1 MIIRVLLF
9 SVVLCL
15 VGCSTNIE
23 VSPLQYDK
31 NLKEISLIN
40 NPKVIVRQYVPTL
53 ELYFARHGIG
63 VKRVSESTELGP
75 DEYGIRYS
83 ARQSW
88 TITTYLSDAYVDVY
102 KGNKVVAVGK
112 FHLVGGSFCLSLS
125 KWNRTET
132 KMKPVL
138 EELLKNYPTVGQE

>member
-1 MIIRVLLF
+1 MIRLLLF

-23 VSPLQYDK
+23 VSPLQYDE
-31 NLKEISLIN
+31 NLKEISLID

-53 ELYFARHGIG
+53 ELYFAKHGIG
-63 VKRVSESTELGP
+63 VKRVSEFAQLGP

-88 TITTYLSDAYVDVY
+88 TITTYLSDAYVNVY

-138 EELLKNYPTVGQE
+138 EELLKNYPTDGRE

>member
-1 MIIRVLLF
+1 MIRLLLF

-23 VSPLQYDK
+23 VSPLPYDE

-40 NPKVIVRQYVPTL
+40 NPRVIVRQYVPTL

-63 VKRVSESTELGP
+63 VKQVSEFTPLGP

-83 ARQSW
+83 AKQSW
-88 TITTYLSDAYVDVY
+88 TITTYLSDAYVNVY
-102 KGNKVVAVGK
+102 KGNKLVAGGK
-112 FHLVGGSFCLSLS
+112 FHLVGGSFSLSLS

-138 EELLKNYPTVGQE
+138 EELLKNYPTGGRK